1 MVAVVVGIIFGPHV
15 LGLVDVGG
23 WGNENTIILEVSRLI
38 VSIQLLAT
46 GLR

>member
-1 MVAVVVGIIFGPHV
+1 MGPQV
-15 LGLVDVGG
+15 LGLVNVSK
-23 WGNENTIILEVSRLI
+23 WSHSPHSIVLEVSRLI